1 MCKKYIKVL
10 NKDSSKILYNFDIGE
25 FGSIRLSCDSI
36 NIYTLAQEINDD
48 DEETYH
54 LFVTNF
60 TDKRIVRDIKLY
72 ISFYEGKFDFIYLDE
87 KLLILSDKFVIIE
100 FD

>member
-1 MCKKYIKVL
+1 LCKKYLKVL

-36 NIYTLAQEINDD
+36 NIYTLAQEIKDD

-54 LFVTNF
+54 LLVT
-60 TDKRIVRDIKLY
+60 K
-72 ISFYEGKFDFIYLDE
+72 E
-87 KLLILSDKFVIIE
+87 
-100 FD
+100 